1 MDAVITATKDPA
13 KIASTHSEAL
23 LSAIWQYSQHESLL
37 LRNAA
42 YASLST
48 LAFVAP
54 SSILPTLQERIVEG
68 LDPKHLDFI
77 GPTELGIYNTPA
89 GTTFVDGNTP
99 FTRA

>member
-1 MDAVITATKDPA
+1 V
-13 KIASTHSEAL
+13 
-23 LSAIWQYSQHESLL
+23 L

-54 SSILPTLQERIVEG
+54 KAILPSLQDRVVSG
-68 LDPKHLDFI
+68 LSPSLLSFV

-89 GTTFVDGNTP
+89 GVTFVDGKLAQYLASGVQTNLIILDSSQSC
-99 FTRA
+99 